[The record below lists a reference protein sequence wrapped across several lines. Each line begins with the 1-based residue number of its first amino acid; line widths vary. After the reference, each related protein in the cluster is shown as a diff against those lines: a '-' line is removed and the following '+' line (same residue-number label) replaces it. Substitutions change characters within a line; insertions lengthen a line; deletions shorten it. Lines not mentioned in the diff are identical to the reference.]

1 MEAEIHF
8 LNWVFENH
16 YRLVDISEGVYS
28 YKNEEKICTVNE
40 LFEIYKKDVENLK

>member
-1 MEAEIHF
+1 MEAEIDF

-16 YRLVDISEGVYS
+16 YRLVDIFKGVYY
-28 YKNEEKICTVNE
+28 YKNEEGTFTVNE